1 MKFAKIQWLD
11 NFFKLKN
18 IQIFKDYYNK
28 EELLRA
34 IEFQKKTIIL
44 SEKTKS
50 IFDLYKKNI
59 TQKKEIN
66 EIINRIYIIQFVAIK
81 QKIA

>member
-44 SEKTKS
+44 SEKNK
-50 IFDLYKKNI
+50 
-59 TQKKEIN
+59 IN
-66 EIINRIYIIQFVAIK
+66 F
-81 QKIA
+81 

>member
-1 MKFAKIQWLD
+1 MIKDLLKIEISGKYKKYDKSINERTLNEVCQNSVWLD

-34 IEFQKKTIIL
+34 IEFQKKNNYFI
-44 SEKTKS
+44 
-50 IFDLYKKNI
+50 
-59 TQKKEIN
+59 
-66 EIINRIYIIQFVAIK
+66 
-81 QKIA
+81 